1 MLCSL
6 IKPIFPRN
14 GQEKEDG
21 FSIMQYVCN
30 EHLKDCDLA
39 ISDDGSD
46 LYGEY
51 FSAKGYFLPRS
62 TACQYDLQGH
72 WETNKKMS
80 GKTFVVENI
89 TEVVAK
95 NQGAIIDFLNA
106 ILKGSGVGPAT
117 VKKMYEAFGND
128 LLDIIEKEPNKLSD
142 VKGIKQAKV
151 DSIVTAYGKYRGAR
165 DVMITLTPLGIS
177 QKICNKI
184 YETYKDEAISIIHE
198 HPYQLCRFRNI
209 SFKIAD
215 IIAQKSGL
223 SANNPERVE
232 AAILEVLFQAEY
244 GGDQFR
250 MNTGHLCVEYGELI
264 RKANNVL
271 GHTVDNAT
279 VVEAYK
285 SLYSKN
291 QIVCRWDF
299 EKKDKAYVY
308 RKEVD
313 EVETKLA
320 QAIVNIAKFP
330 KMPIREI
337 ESDIRLMEIQ
347 EKVSLAPEQRNAVIT
362 GLSNQF
368 AVITG
373 GPGTGKTT
381 IIKFIR
387 NIYMKRNKGK
397 KILMCSPTGV
407 AATRMSDSTN
417 GEACTI
423 HKSLGL
429 VANEEGVYNDVS
441 VPELDYDLII
451 VDETSMMDIYLAK
464 VLCEAVQ
471 KGAKLLF
478 IGDVDQLPSVG
489 PGAVLKDI
497 IDSHI
502 LPVAVLTKVYRQ
514 ADGSLIAL
522 NALLIKNGKYS
533 FDYGEAFQFIPA
545 DNFDTAARIM
555 EDLYLKE
562 ISANGIQNVM
572 MLSPFR
578 KKTATGVNSLNLLRD
593 NINPPDP
600 NKKEIESLGRL
611 FREGDKVIQLKNVDS
626 VSNGETGMIT
636 RIAPDDEGTL
646 IVNIDFGHD
655 RVVNYKQEDLEM
667 IDWSYAMTVHK
678 SQGSEANVVIFNLLD
693 EHGIMLKRNLLYTAI
708 TRAKKKV
715 YIIGSMSA
723 IQTAVLSG
731 ESNEDRRNTL
741 LSSKIRFFMKQEKAA

>member
-6 IKPIFPRN
+6 IRPIFPKN

-21 FSIMQYVCN
+21 FCIMQYVCN

-62 TACQYDLQGH
+62 TACQYELQGH
-72 WETNKKMS
+72 WETNKKMA
-80 GKTFVVENI
+80 GKTFVVENVK
-89 TEVVAK
+89 EVVSK
-95 NQGAIIDFLNA
+95 NQGAITDFLCS
-106 ILKGSGVGPAT
+106 ILKGSGVGPT
-117 VKKMYEAFGND
+117 TIRRMYDAFGND
-128 LLDIIEKEPNKLSD
+128 LLDIIEKEPNRLTE
-142 VKGIKQAKV
+142 VKGIKQAKI
-151 DSIVTAYGKYRGAR
+151 DAIITSYSKYRGAR
-165 DVMITLTPLGIS
+165 DVMLTLTPLGIS

-184 YETYKDEAISIIHE
+184 YETYKDEAVSIIHE
-198 HPYQLCRFRNI
+198 HPYRLCRFRSIN
-209 SFKIAD
+209 FKIAD

-223 SANNPERVE
+223 MGNNPERIE
-232 AAILEVLFQAEY
+232 AALIEVLFQAEY

-250 MNTGHLCVEYGELI
+250 MNTGHLCVEYNELLK
-264 RKANNVL
+264 KASNVL
-271 GHTVDNAT
+271 NHTVDMQSI
-279 VVEAYK
+279 VEAYK
-285 SLYSKN
+285 SLYRKK
-291 QIVCRWDF
+291 QITCCWDF
-299 EKKDKAYVY
+299 EKKDKCFVY

-320 QAIVNIAKFP
+320 QAIVKIAKSP
-330 KMPIREI
+330 KLPTKDI

-347 EKVSLAPEQRNAVIT
+347 EKVSLAPEQRHAVIT
-362 GLSNQF
+362 GLTNQF

-387 NIYMKRNKGK
+387 NIYMKRNRGK
-397 KILMCSPTGV
+397 NILMCSPTGV

-423 HKSLGL
+423 HKALGL
-429 VANEEGVYNDVS
+429 VANEEGVYNDVNI
-441 VPELDYDLII
+441 PELDYDLII
-451 VDETSMMDIYLAK
+451 VDETSMMDVYLAK

-471 KGAKLLF
+471 RGAKLLF

-497 IDSHI
+497 IDSHV

-545 DNFDTAARIM
+545 DNFDYAAKLM

-562 ISANGIQNVM
+562 IAANGIQNVM

-593 NINPPDP
+593 NINPPSP
-600 NKKEIESLGRL
+600 EKKEIESLGRI
-611 FREGDKVIQLKNVDS
+611 FREGDKVIQQKNIDS

-636 RIAPDDEGTL
+636 KIAPNDEGT
-646 IVNIDFGHD
+646 IIINIDFGHD
-655 RVVNYKQEDLEM
+655 RVVDYKKEDLEM

-715 YIIGSMSA
+715 YIIGTMTA
-723 IQTAVLSG
+723 IQRAVMSG
-731 ESNEDRRNTL
+731 ESNEDKRNTL
-741 LSSKIRFFMKQEKAA
+741 LSSKIRFLMQEEKAA